1 MKIVLLKVEYVFVM
15 PSRSEVLFL
24 QPIRSKALSQLR
36 DKAVSI
42 SGLDKSF
49 LKVIFFF
56 EIIITNFTN
65 SFIDIEL
72 PIPQLNNS
80 YLSF

>member
-1 MKIVLLKVEYVFVM
+1 MRIVHLKVEYVFVM
-15 PSRSEVLFL
+15 PSTSEVLFL

-49 LKVIFFF
+49 LKVIF
-56 EIIITNFTN
+56 
-65 SFIDIEL
+65 SFLKSLLLI
-72 PIPQLNNS
+72 
-80 YLSF
+80 